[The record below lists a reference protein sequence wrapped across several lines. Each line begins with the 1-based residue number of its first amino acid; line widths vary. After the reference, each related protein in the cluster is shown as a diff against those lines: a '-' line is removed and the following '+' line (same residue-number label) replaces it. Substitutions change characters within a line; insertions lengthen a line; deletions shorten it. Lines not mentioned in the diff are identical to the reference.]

1 MVGGLPCGDVAFGD
15 VVTGY
20 GLGLEVV
27 VLEVFSDLNDSRIG
41 HGGDGL
47 VVGLNN
53 LCGLFQV

>member
-15 VVTGY
+15 VVSGY

-41 HGGDGL
+41 HGWWLD
-47 VVGLNN
+47 
-53 LCGLFQV
+53 